1 MARSRRK
8 NTAWG
13 TYIVVIKKLLLPLL
27 ITALVFIYKGWSSF
41 GSAMAVAQTCIS
53 KVDAATLATQKSG
66 QALKVNSR
74 SANLSLS
81 TLWLETQDAKQAVV
95 MTHGM
100 DECLDDP
107 RFIAAANLFQE
118 AGFSVLLVEMRN
130 HGKSG
135 KTDGF
140 HGFGTKAAEDL
151 LGGWDWLKSK
161 GYDDNK
167 IVIYGQSLGGSA
179 ALFAAQQEPR
189 VAAIIADSP
198 MTRIDWALIDGGSP
212 SWFVPIFKTVAMT
225 RGYSLWSNPAAS
237 FQASSSQL
245 IAVIHSRKDRVTGVK
260 HAEYLLESKPDNKL
274 RFVTIL
280 DKGKH
285 VATAR
290 DDPEAFRKSAVAIAL
305 RATKN

>member
-1 MARSRRK
+1 MAYAAARTPCE
-8 NTAWG
+8 NH
-13 TYIVVIKKLLLPLL
+13 YYYDKKLILPLI
-27 ITALVFIYKGWSSF
+27 ITSLVFIYKGWSSF
-41 GSAMAVAQTCIS
+41 DSAMIVAQTCIS
-53 KVDAATLATQKSG
+53 KADTATLAIQQRG
-66 QALKVNSR
+66 QLLEIKSR
-74 SANLSLS
+74 SSNLKLS
-81 TLWLETQDAKQAVV
+81 ALWLAKQGATQAVV

-118 AGFSVLLVEMRN
+118 AGFSVLLVEMSN
-130 HGKSG
+130 HGKSE

-140 HGFGTKAAEDL
+140 HGFGTKAAKDL

-161 GYDDNK
+161 GYDDKK

-179 ALFAAQQEPR
+179 ALFAAQLEPL
-189 VAAIIADSP
+189 VATIIADSP

-212 SWFVPIFKTVAMT
+212 AWFVPIFKTVAMA
-225 RGYSLWSNPAAS
+225 RGYNLWSDPAAS
-237 FQASSSQL
+237 FQASSPQL

-260 HAEYLLESKPDNKL
+260 HAEYLLENKPDNKL

-285 VATAR
+285 VTTALNNP
-290 DDPEAFRKSAVAIAL
+290 DAFRKSAVAIAL
-305 RATKN
+305 RTTKD

>member
-1 MARSRRK
+1 M
-8 NTAWG
+8 
-13 TYIVVIKKLLLPLL
+13 IKILLTPLL
-27 ITALVFIYKGWSSF
+27 ITALVFIYQGWSSF
-41 GSAMAVAQTCIS
+41 GSAMAVAETCIS
-53 KVDAATLATQKSG
+53 NADAASFATQNKSR
-66 QALKVNSR
+66 ALKVNSR
-74 SANLSLS
+74 SILLTLSA
-81 TLWLETQDAKQAVV
+81 LWLEKQGAKRAVV

-140 HGFGTKAAEDL
+140 HGFGTKAAQDL
-151 LGGWDWLKSK
+151 LGGWDWLKTR
-161 GYDDNK
+161 GYDEKN
-167 IVIYGQSLGGSA
+167 IVVYGQSLGGSA

-189 VAAIIADSP
+189 VATIIADSP
-198 MTRIDWALIDGGSP
+198 MIRIDWALVDGGSP
-212 SWFVPIFKTVAMT
+212 SWFTPIFKAMAMV
-225 RGYSLWSNPAAS
+225 RGYNLWTDPAAS

-245 IAVIHSRKDRVTGVK
+245 IAVIHSREDKITGVK

-280 DKGKH
+280 EKGKH
-285 VATAR
+285 VATALN
-290 DDPEAFRKSAVAIAL
+290 DPDAFRESAVAIAL
-305 RATKN
+305 RATKNSN